1 MHNIFVKAIE
11 LIASHDPEL
20 ISIVQITLKMCFSS
34 SLAAL
39 LLGVPFGAFLAL
51 TRFPGRRAIIVLNR
65 TLMSMPPVVCG
76 LICYILFSG
85 VGSLRALELLYT
97 VTGMVIAQVI
107 LITPIVAANT
117 ETFLSGIVPD
127 LRETTKGLGLGFTK
141 TLGLT
146 ILESKYQIVST
157 YLVGFARSIA
167 EVGAVSMV
175 GGAIVYKTNVMTT
188 AIMNY
193 TSRGN
198 FSKAMAIGIILMTMS
213 LIVNIIVHLLSE
225 RVVDDR

>member
-1 MHNIFVKAIE
+1 M
-11 LIASHDPEL
+11 
-20 ISIVQITLKMCFSS
+20 
-34 SLAAL
+34 
-39 LLGVPFGAFLAL
+39 
-51 TRFPGRRAIIVLNR
+51 
-65 TLMSMPPVVCG
+65 
-76 LICYILFSG
+76 
-85 VGSLRALELLYT
+85 
-97 VTGMVIAQVI
+97 
-107 LITPIVAANT
+107 
-117 ETFLSGIVPD
+117 
-127 LRETTKGLGLGFTK
+127 
-141 TLGLT
+141 
-146 ILESKYQIVST
+146 ST